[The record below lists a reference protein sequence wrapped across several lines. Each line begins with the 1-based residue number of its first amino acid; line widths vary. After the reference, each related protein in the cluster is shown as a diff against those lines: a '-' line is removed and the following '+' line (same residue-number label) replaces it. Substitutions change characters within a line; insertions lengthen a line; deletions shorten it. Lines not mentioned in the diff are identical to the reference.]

1 MAGESTNNPME
12 SGGNPG
18 RPPLNDQG
26 MGQPNPAPPP
36 PASVLPDPSNI
47 TQAFDQF
54 VDKNNELMNTVERL
68 NKSLDQAMEK
78 EKEIRTKM
86 AETWIREQRLL
97 LKGENERK
105 KIDEEYK
112 RYRKADGTW
121 YEKTKRIKDEYD
133 KKLAEALEP
142 VNSELET
149 AQKEILQ
156 HASALDESKKVL
168 ESEANQ
174 REQTIAEM
182 KAMSEKVS
190 DYNFGVGMDLE
201 AALDNSMFALEH
213 IGITV
218 SEMQKRITEET
229 TKLAEEGIS
238 KMNEEANAVAEA
250 LKNANLTKALQD
262 EKAAFEEKMKQN
274 EKEAEETEENRRKA
288 AEYAAENL
296 AQKSEEAEGRTLS
309 DKFLNQGGV
318 VGLSA
323 IKDQIDAIT
332 EAEMKRYSIENPDAA
347 PEAIRAHKEQFLES
361 QKSLMIQKMMLDQE
375 TELNEIRKKQVETI
389 MKEKGVSLS
398 AATTIAKGKGDS
410 QEVSNTQ
417 KRHKETITSLMRLEK
432 AELVAISN
440 MKQESVKAAEREAE
454 AANDTPAWAQNM
466 IDAYITQSEGLKD
479 IFGNIFKK
487 EDGWFKTIILILAVV
502 IGGTIGY
509 IYTYIQKV
517 FGVLTA
523 ITKFIPGVGRLFS
536 GIGSGVGGFMGKLGS
551 GFLSLEK
558 GLMVMSKAIPFVGN
572 FLGFFP
578 RLLGVFRFG
587 FSLVSKI
594 FYPLQILISTI
605 DAVVGAFKG
614 FKQMGLKGA
623 IMGAVA
629 QIISGL
635 TFGLLDF
642 QKIFNFLNNTM
653 GGLFETFANFA
664 KISYNMMIK
673 PFIDAFKNIVGI
685 FQGSG
690 NLFSKIL
697 KSIYEV
703 FFAIVKFL
711 VGRLIQTFIMIPILI
726 LKAAFHVVKFFVYD
740 LPKMLG
746 EAMAWLWN
754 WITSGVWLD
763 DLLSFGEWLNN
774 KLHSFFT
781 DLLNTIT
788 DTLGELPLI
797 GGAIKS
803 ALGGGTPES
812 PAELRRAKDILDS
825 PNQSFEAMM
834 GQSLLASA
842 APMSP
847 RNFATIPVGG
857 GGGGGNFATIPV
869 GGGGRGVQFAA
880 MSMSQAYP
888 AGTINTA
895 AAQTSKAQYQANR
908 QEASLISAPTTNI
921 IGGAGGGG
929 GGSAVLMSRTSRNN
943 DPTLRALLFQE
954 APAL

>member
-1 MAGESTNNPME
+1 MAGESTNNPMG

-36 PASVLPDPSNI
+36 PASALPDPSDI
-47 TQAFDQF
+47 TQAFDEF
-54 VDKNNELMNTVERL
+54 IDKNNELMKTVERL
-68 NKSLDQAMEK
+68 DKSLDQAMEK

-86 AETWIREQRLL
+86 AEAWIREQRLL
-97 LKGENERK
+97 VKRDNERK
-105 KIDEEYK
+105 KIEDEYK
-112 RYRKADGTW
+112 KYRKEDGTW
-121 YEKTKRIKDEYD
+121 YEKTKRIKEEYD

-142 VNSELET
+142 VNSELKT

-156 HASALDESKKVL
+156 HGSALDESKKVL
-168 ESEANQ
+168 ESEAKQ

-182 KAMSEKVS
+182 KVMSEKVS
-190 DYNFGVGMDLE
+190 EYNFGVGLDLE
-201 AALDNSMFALEH
+201 AALDKSMFALEH
-213 IGITV
+213 IGVTV
-218 SEMQKRITEET
+218 SEMEKRISEET
-229 TKLAEEGIS
+229 SKLAEQGIS

-250 LKNANLTKALQD
+250 LKKANLAKALKD
-262 EKAAFEEKMKQN
+262 EKAAFEEKMRQDQREAKQ
-274 EKEAEETEENRRKA
+274 TEENHKRA

-296 AQKSEEAEGRTLS
+296 AQKSEEDEGRTLS
-309 DKFLNQGGV
+309 DKFLNQGGL

-332 EAEMKRYSIENPDAA
+332 EAEMKRYSMENPDAT

-361 QKSLMIQKMMLDQE
+361 QKTTMVQKMLLNQE

-398 AATTIAKGKGDS
+398 AATAIAKGKGDS
-410 QEVSNTQ
+410 QEAKDTQ

-454 AANDTPAWAQNM
+454 TANDTPAWAQKM
-466 IDAYITQSEGLKD
+466 IDAYITQSESLKEM
-479 IFGNIFKK
+479 FGSIFKK

-502 IGGTIGY
+502 IGGTVGY

-558 GLMVMSKAIPFVGN
+558 GLMAMSKAIPFVGN

-578 RLLGVFRFG
+578 RILGALRFG
-587 FSLVSKI
+587 FGLVSKI
-594 FYPLQILISTI
+594 FFPLQILISTI
-605 DAVVGAFKG
+605 DAIVGAFKG

-664 KISYNMMIK
+664 KISYSMMIK

-697 KSIYEV
+697 KSMGEV
-703 FFAIVKFL
+703 FFAIMKFL
-711 VGRLIQTFIMIPILI
+711 VGRLIQTFVMIPILI
-726 LKAAFHVVKFFVYD
+726 LKAAFYVVKFFVYD

-763 DLLSFGEWLNN
+763 DLLSFGKWLNG
-774 KLHSFFT
+774 KLHDFFMN
-781 DLLNTIT
+781 LLNAIA

-797 GGAIKS
+797 GGAVKS

-812 PAELRRAKDILDS
+812 SPELERAKDILNS
-825 PNQSFEAMM
+825 PKQSSIAILP
-834 GQSLLASA
+834 QSLSTSA
-842 APMSP
+842 APLTP
-847 RNFATIPVGG
+847 GNFAAIPIGG
-857 GGGGGNFATIPV
+857 GGS
-869 GGGGRGVQFAA
+869 GVQFAA
-880 MSMSQAYP
+880 MSMAQAYP
-888 AGTINTA
+888 AGTLNTA
-895 AAQTSKAQYQANR
+895 AAQTSMAQYQANR
-908 QEASLISAPTTNI
+908 QEASLVSAPTTNI
-921 IGGAGGGG
+921 VGGAGG

>member
-1 MAGESTNNPME
+1 MAGESTNNPMG

-36 PASVLPDPSNI
+36 PASALPDPSDI

-54 VDKNNELMNTVERL
+54 VDKNNELMKTVEQL

-86 AETWIREQRLL
+86 AEAWIREQRLL
-97 LKGENERK
+97 VKRDNERK
-105 KIDEEYK
+105 KIEDDYK
-112 RYRKADGTW
+112 KYRKEDGTW
-121 YEKTKRIKDEYD
+121 YENTKRIKEEYD

-168 ESEANQ
+168 ESEAKQ

-190 DYNFGVGMDLE
+190 EYNFGVGMDLE
-201 AALDNSMFALEH
+201 AALDKSMFALEH
-213 IGITV
+213 IGVTV
-218 SEMQKRITEET
+218 SEMEKRISEET
-229 TKLAEEGIS
+229 SKLAEQGIS
-238 KMNEEANAVAEA
+238 KMNEEANAAAEA
-250 LKNANLTKALQD
+250 LKNANLAKALED
-262 EKAAFEEKMKQN
+262 EKEAFEVKMKQN
-274 EKEAEETEENRRKA
+274 EKEAEQTEENRKKA
-288 AEYAAENL
+288 AEYAAEDL
-296 AQKSEEAEGRTLS
+296 AKRGDEAGGDILA
-309 DKFLNQGGV
+309 DKFLTQGGV

-332 EAEMKRYSIENPDAA
+332 EAEMKRYSIENPDAT
-347 PEAIRAHKEQFLES
+347 PEAIRAHKEKFLES
-361 QKSLMIQKMMLDQE
+361 QKTVMYVEMMAKNE
-375 TELNEIRKKQVETI
+375 RELNEIRKKQIETI

-398 AATTIAKGKGDS
+398 AATAIAKGKGDS
-410 QEVSNTQ
+410 QEVRDAQ
-417 KRHKETITSLMRLEK
+417 KRHKETIATLMRLEK

-454 AANDTPAWAQNM
+454 AANDTPAWAQKM
-466 IDAYITQSEGLKD
+466 IDEYITQSEALKEMLGD
-479 IFGNIFKK
+479 IFKK
-487 EDGWFKTIILILAVV
+487 EDSWFKTILIILAVV

-558 GLMVMSKAIPFVGN
+558 GLMAMSKAIPFVGN

-578 RLLGVFRFG
+578 RLLGAFRFG

-594 FYPLQILISTI
+594 FWPLQILISTI
-605 DAVVGAFKG
+605 DAIVGAFKG

-642 QKIFNFLNNTM
+642 QKIFNFLNDTL

-673 PFIDAFKNIVGI
+673 PFIDAFKNIVSI

-690 NLFSKIL
+690 GLFSKIL

-726 LKAAFHVVKFFVYD
+726 LKAAFYVVKFFVYD

-746 EAMAWLWN
+746 EAMGWLWN

-774 KLHSFFT
+774 KLYEFWT
-781 DLLNTIT
+781 DIINAIA
-788 DTLGELPLI
+788 DTLGEIPLV
-797 GGAIKS
+797 GGAIKA
-803 ALGGGTPES
+803 ALGGGTPET
-812 PAELRRAKDILDS
+812 PAELERAKDILDS
-825 PNQSFEAMM
+825 PNQSSVAILP
-834 GQSLLASA
+834 QSLPAAA
-842 APMSP
+842 APLAP
-847 RNFATIPVGG
+847 GNFAAIPVGG
-857 GGGGGNFATIPV
+857 GGGG
-869 GGGGRGVQFAA
+869 VQFAA
-880 MSMSQAYP
+880 MSMPQAYP

-895 AAQTSKAQYQANR
+895 AAQTSMAQYQANR
-908 QEASLISAPTTNI
+908 QEASLVSAPTTNI
-921 IGGAGGGG
+921 VGGAGG

-943 DPTLRALLFQE
+943 DPTFRALLFQE

>member
-1 MAGESTNNPME
+1 MAGESTNNPMD

-26 MGQPNPAPPP
+26 MGQPNPAPPS
-36 PASVLPDPSNI
+36 PASALPDPSDI

-54 VDKNNELMNTVERL
+54 VDKNNELMKTVEG
-68 NKSLDQAMEK
+68 LDESIKKTMEREK
-78 EKEIRTKM
+78 EVRTKI
-86 AETWIREQRLL
+86 AASQIREERLS
-97 LKGENERK
+97 KERETARK
-105 KIDEEYK
+105 KVEDEYK
-112 RYRKADGTW
+112 KYRDSEGKW
-121 YEKTKRIKDEYD
+121 YAKTENIRKEYD
-133 KKLAEALEP
+133 KKMVEATKDVDSQLK
-142 VNSELET
+142 ET
-149 AQKEILQ
+149 RKQIVQYNDILQ
-156 HASALDESKKVL
+156 ESKASL
-168 ESEANQ
+168 ESEAQ
-174 REQTIAEM
+174 KRRETIAEM
-182 KAMSEKVS
+182 EEMSKKVG
-190 DYNFGVGMDLE
+190 DYHFGVGLELE
-201 AALDNSMFALEH
+201 AALFKTVYALEQVD
-213 IGITV
+213 GTV
-218 SEMQKRITEET
+218 SEMRERIEIEVGRVKEKGLSVLEKET
-229 TKLAEEGIS
+229 NKAAKAL
-238 KMNEEANAVAEA
+238 EEANLAEA
-250 LKNANLTKALQD
+250 FANAVKA
-262 EKAAFEEKMKQN
+262 EKATLEEGLKKDD
-274 EKEAEETEENRRKA
+274 EAKGEI
-288 AEYAAENL
+288 L
-296 AQKSEEAEGRTLS
+296 A
-309 DKFLNQGGV
+309 DKFLTQGGV

-332 EAEMKRYSIENPDAA
+332 EAEMKRYSIENPDAT
-347 PEAIRAHKEQFLES
+347 PEAIRAHKEKFLES
-361 QKSLMIQKMMLDQE
+361 QKTVMYVEMMAKNE
-375 TELNEIRKKQVETI
+375 RELNEIRKKQVETI

-398 AATTIAKGKGDS
+398 AATAIAKSKGDS
-410 QEVSNTQ
+410 QEVRDAQ
-417 KRHKETITSLMRLEK
+417 KRHKETIATLMRLEK

-454 AANDTPAWAQNM
+454 AANDTPAWAQKM
-466 IDAYITQSEGLKD
+466 IDAYITQSEGLKEM
-479 IFGNIFKK
+479 FGDIFKK
-487 EDGWFKTIILILAVV
+487 EDSWFKTILIILAVV

-558 GLMVMSKAIPFVGN
+558 GLMAMSKAIPFVGN

-578 RLLGVFRFG
+578 RLLGAFRFG

-594 FYPLQILISTI
+594 FWPLQILISTI
-605 DAVVGAFKG
+605 DAIVGAFKG

-642 QKIFNFLNNTM
+642 QKIFNFLNDTL

-690 NLFSKIL
+690 GLFSKIL

-711 VGRLIQTFIMIPILI
+711 VGRLIQTFLMIPVLI
-726 LKAAFHVVKFFVYD
+726 LKAAFYVVKFFVYD

-746 EAMAWLWN
+746 EAMGWLWN

-774 KLHSFFT
+774 KLYEFWT
-781 DLLNTIT
+781 DIINAIA
-788 DTLGELPLI
+788 DTLGEIPLV
-797 GGAIKS
+797 GGAIKA
-803 ALGGGTPES
+803 ALGGGTPEA
-812 PAELRRAKDILDS
+812 PAELERAKDILES
-825 PNQSFEAMM
+825 PNQSSVAILP
-834 GQSLLASA
+834 QSLPASA
-842 APMSP
+842 APLAP
-847 RNFATIPVGG
+847 GNFAAIPVGG
-857 GGGGGNFATIPV
+857 GGGG
-869 GGGGRGVQFAA
+869 VQFAA
-880 MSMSQAYP
+880 MSMPQAYP

-895 AAQTSKAQYQANR
+895 AAQTSMAQYQANR
-908 QEASLISAPTTNI
+908 QEASLVSAPTTNI
-921 IGGAGGGG
+921 VGGAGG

-943 DPTLRALLFQE
+943 DPTFRALLFQE

>member
-1 MAGESTNNPME
+1 MAGESTNNPMD

-26 MGQPNPAPPP
+26 MGQPNPAPPS
-36 PASVLPDPSNI
+36 PASALPDPSDI

-54 VDKNNELMNTVERL
+54 VDKNNELMKTVEG
-68 NKSLDQAMEK
+68 LDESIKKTMEREK
-78 EKEIRTKM
+78 EVRTKI
-86 AETWIREQRLL
+86 AASQIREERLS
-97 LKGENERK
+97 KERETARK
-105 KIDEEYK
+105 KVEDEYK
-112 RYRKADGTW
+112 KYRDSEGKW
-121 YEKTKRIKDEYD
+121 YAKTENIRKEYD
-133 KKLAEALEP
+133 KKMVEATKDVDSQLK
-142 VNSELET
+142 ET
-149 AQKEILQ
+149 RKQIVQYNDILQ
-156 HASALDESKKVL
+156 ESKASL
-168 ESEANQ
+168 ESEAQ
-174 REQTIAEM
+174 KRRETIAEM
-182 KAMSEKVS
+182 EEMSKKVG
-190 DYNFGVGMDLE
+190 DYHFGVGLELE
-201 AALDNSMFALEH
+201 AALFKTVYALEQVD
-213 IGITV
+213 GTV
-218 SEMQKRITEET
+218 SEMRERIEIEVGRVKEKGLSVLEKET
-229 TKLAEEGIS
+229 NKAAKAL
-238 KMNEEANAVAEA
+238 EEANLAEA
-250 LKNANLTKALQD
+250 FANAVKA
-262 EKAAFEEKMKQN
+262 EKATLEEGLKKDD
-274 EKEAEETEENRRKA
+274 EAKGDI
-288 AEYAAENL
+288 L
-296 AQKSEEAEGRTLS
+296 A
-309 DKFLNQGGV
+309 DKFLTQGGV

-332 EAEMKRYSIENPDAA
+332 EAEMKRYSIENPDAT
-347 PEAIRAHKEQFLES
+347 PEAIRAHKEKFLES
-361 QKSLMIQKMMLDQE
+361 QKTVMYVEMMAKNE
-375 TELNEIRKKQVETI
+375 RELNEIRKKQVETI

-398 AATTIAKGKGDS
+398 AATAIAKSKGDS
-410 QEVSNTQ
+410 QEVRDAQ
-417 KRHKETITSLMRLEK
+417 KRHKETIATLMRLEK

-454 AANDTPAWAQNM
+454 AANDTPAWAQKM
-466 IDAYITQSEGLKD
+466 IDAYITQSESLKEMFGGL
-479 IFGNIFKK
+479 FKK

-558 GLMVMSKAIPFVGN
+558 GLMAMSKAIPFVGN

-578 RLLGVFRFG
+578 RLLGAFRFG

-594 FYPLQILISTI
+594 FWPLQILISTI
-605 DAVVGAFKG
+605 DAIVGAFKG

-642 QKIFNFLNNTM
+642 QKIFNFLNDTL

-673 PFIDAFKNIVGI
+673 PFIDAFKNIVSI

-690 NLFSKIL
+690 GLFSKIL

-726 LKAAFHVVKFFVYD
+726 LKAAFYVVKFFVYD

-763 DLLSFGEWLNN
+763 DLLSFGEWLNG
-774 KLHSFFT
+774 KLHSFFK
-781 DLLNTIT
+781 DLLNAIA

-803 ALGGGTPES
+803 ALGGGTPET
-812 PAELRRAKDILDS
+812 PAELERAKDILDS
-825 PNQSFEAMM
+825 PNQSSVAILP
-834 GQSLLASA
+834 QSLPAAA
-842 APMSP
+842 APLAP
-847 RNFATIPVGG
+847 GNFAAIPVGG
-857 GGGGGNFATIPV
+857 GGGG
-869 GGGGRGVQFAA
+869 VQFAA
-880 MSMSQAYP
+880 MSMPQAYP

-895 AAQTSKAQYQANR
+895 AAQTSMAQYQANR
-908 QEASLISAPTTNI
+908 QEASLVSAPTTNI
-921 IGGAGGGG
+921 VGGAGG

-943 DPTLRALLFQE
+943 DPTFRALLFQE